1 MSNNKNTFR
10 EEILEAKSQK
20 WAGNV
25 VLTRP
30 LSFTFLTACS
40 MAIGLVIIVF
50 IFFGGYTKRNT
61 VQGQLVPKDGL
72 IQVYSNSQ
80 GFISKQLVTEG
91 QVIEKDDALYSI
103 STARYDNEGS
113 ASDAIDKELE
123 NKAIALNV
131 EKYQVN
137 KAHELQVQIYLMQ
150 KSRLESELNQIV
162 ASIKLQEEE
171 IETKRRLYDSY
182 SSIVEIGAVS
192 KEDFDSKK
200 MEYLLA
206 IERKDSLESNK
217 FSLEKQISEQSYAV
231 EQLKH
236 EHKNQLSQLD
246 RLSYDNK
253 QQSVEVKA
261 SESLVIRASQPGV
274 VSSIYVQ
281 TGQYIDTSKPLMTIL
296 PQNNVLIAQLYVP
309 DRAIGFMDV
318 GDIVLLR
325 YQAYPYQKFGHAE
338 AKISSIAKT
347 AIAAQNI
354 PSIGTVSLQE
364 QINNEPMYLVQATLN
379 RQEIKAYGKNSP
391 LQVGMTLE
399 ADVLQE
405 RRKLYEWVLEPI
417 YSITGKI

>member
-1 MSNNKNTFR
+1 MSKGKKIFR
-10 EEILEAKSQK
+10 TEVLEAKSQK

-25 VLTRP
+25 ILTRP
-30 LSFTFLTACS
+30 FSFTFLTICS
-40 MAIGLVIIVF
+40 IAVGLVIIVF
-50 IFFGGYTKRNT
+50 IIFGGYTKRNT

-72 IQVYSNSQ
+72 VQVYSNSQ
-80 GFISKQLVTEG
+80 GLISKQLVTEG
-91 QVIEKDDALYSI
+91 QVIKKDDALYSI
-103 STARYDNEGS
+103 STARYNNEGS
-113 ASDAIDKELE
+113 ASVAIDKELE
-123 NKAIALNV
+123 NKAVALNV
-131 EKYQVN
+131 EKYQIN

-182 SSIVEIGAVS
+182 NSIVEIGAVS

-206 IERKDSLESNK
+206 MERKDSLENNK
-217 FSLEKQISEQSYAV
+217 FSLEKQVSEQLYAI

-246 RLSYDNK
+246 RLSYDNE

-261 SESLVIRASQPGV
+261 GESLVIRASQPGV
-274 VSSIYVQ
+274 VSSIYAQ
-281 TGQYIDTSKPLMTIL
+281 TGQYIDPSKPLMTIL
-296 PQNNVLIAQLYVP
+296 PQSNVLIAQLYVP
-309 DRAIGFMDV
+309 DRAIGFMNV
-318 GDIVLLR
+318 GDMVLLR
-325 YQAYPYQKFGHAE
+325 YQAYPYQKFGHAK

-347 AIAAQNI
+347 AMAAQNI

-364 QINNEPMYLVQATLN
+364 QMNNEPMYLVQAILN
-379 RQEIKAYGKNSP
+379 RQDIKAYGKDLP